1 MAGKEKETT
10 SPETVLILQGGG
22 SLGAYEC
29 GVWKTLARHNI
40 KFEIIAGTSI
50 GAANAA
56 IIAAHK
62 GSNNS
67 EVDNEDS
74 AKMLENF
81 WLELAENIMPPLPLP
96 QQFSSTY
103 STDGMRAVFASMYS
117 AIYGNPKAFFPQWI
131 VSSFFNYYFQPFKP
145 LAYPLFDIT
154 PLKKTLSRYV
164 DFDIFKTS
172 KKRPRLIVTC
182 TNIQTSNPVI
192 YDSKNVDIN
201 AENVVASAG
210 FPFYGISWTQ
220 QNNKYLWDG
229 ALLSNTPL
237 REIVF
242 ASPTLDKIIYLVNIF
257 PRYQKELP
265 QDIFEAWHRARDIIY
280 CDKTDSSIHLSKIIS
295 RYLMLLKEMHELL
308 TTMMTTKLNN
318 NTCIAENHDQREQQ
332 PKTRLDKLEIE
343 YNKLVSFRGAV
354 IRKIIRIERQ
364 EKTPFLFEDAD
375 FSVTTIKNLIRQGEE
390 DMEKALIENR

>member
-50 GAANAA
+50 GAVNAA

-103 STDGMRAVFASMYS
+103 STDEMRAVFASMYS

-182 TNIQTSNPVI
+182 TNIQTSNPAI
-192 YDSKNVDIN
+192 QSYMI
-201 AENVVASAG
+201 ARML
-210 FPFYGISWTQ
+210 I
-220 QNNKYLWDG
+220 LM
-229 ALLSNTPL
+229 
-237 REIVF
+237 
-242 ASPTLDKIIYLVNIF
+242 
-257 PRYQKELP
+257 QK
-265 QDIFEAWHRARDIIY
+265 
-280 CDKTDSSIHLSKIIS
+280 
-295 RYLMLLKEMHELL
+295 MLLQVQVSLSMVSRG
-308 TTMMTTKLNN
+308 LNRI
-318 NTCIAENHDQREQQ
+318 TSIYGMVLC
-332 PKTRLDKLEIE
+332 
-343 YNKLVSFRGAV
+343 LVILRYA
-354 IRKIIRIERQ
+354 R
-364 EKTPFLFEDAD
+364 
-375 FSVTTIKNLIRQGEE
+375 
-390 DMEKALIENR
+390 

>member
-1 MAGKEKETT
+1 MTKC
-10 SPETVLILQGGG
+10 ILQGGG
-22 SLGAYEC
+22 FLGAYEC
-29 GVWKTLARHNI
+29 GVWKTLAKHNI

-50 GAANAA
+50 GAVNAA

-67 EVDNEDS
+67 EVDNDDS

-81 WLELAENIMPPLPLP
+81 WLELAENIIPPLPLP

-103 STDGMRAVFASMYS
+103 STDEMRAVFASMYS
-117 AIYGNPKAFFPQWI
+117 AIYGNPKAFFPKWI
-131 VSSFFNYYFQPFKP
+131 ASSFFNYFFQPFKP
-145 LAYPLFDIT
+145 LPYPLFDIT

-164 DFDIFKTS
+164 DFDILKTS

-182 TNIQTSNPVI
+182 TDIQTSNPVI

-210 FPFYGISWTQ
+210 FPFYGISWTR
-220 QNNKYLWDG
+220 QNNKHLWDG

-237 REIVF
+237 RVIVF
-242 ASPTLDKIIYLVNIF
+242 ASPRSDKIIYLVNIF

-280 CDKTDSSIHLSKIIS
+280 CDKTDSSIHLSRIIS

-308 TTMMTTKLNN
+308 TTMMTTRLNN
-318 NTCIAENHDQREQQ
+318 NTHLAENQDKQEQQ
-332 PKTRLDKLEIE
+332 LKTRFDKMQVE
-343 YNKLVSFRGAV
+343 YNKLVTFRGAV

-390 DMEKALIENR
+390 DMEKALMEN